1 MPDQIDLS
9 GRVVPG
15 AYFLRHPAAP
25 RRTPFGPDPAAGAT
39 PYRHCFTYAGGG
51 STIRAELLDLI
62 DGARTK
68 VFVAAP
74 YLGDPGVLDALGRAA
89 DRLRGGVYVV
99 AALDKKGLDQ
109 ALDADGLTDKEK
121 QRQFRVLLELPRSG
135 IWVRGFPGLH
145 AKFVVVDDRVALV
158 SSANLVTRSFDQ
170 VGENGVVVTGSDEV
184 RPLARF
190 FARMWQRS
198 PYDLPPDRHDTSVGD
213 NTDIRSTITPPAP
226 PSDGPGPIWTWPDSE
241 HHIAETLVRTCDGA
255 EHHLVLSTWSIA
267 NMTHGLR
274 AGTERPKLLFEPV
287 RQAIER
293 GVRVR
298 MLMRGRNAVRSSREE
313 AAAFADIGV
322 EIVLDRLTHA
332 KAVIADG
339 ARGALFSANFAT
351 DHGLIGGIEMG
362 VRLDNTSALT
372 EAARYFDHVMS
383 EADLRFVRD
392 PTLGILA
399 ASLYANSFTPWSG
412 PDAAEVRCDDADW
425 QHLATQPGAVL
436 WERPAGRPLTLYCG
450 PDSWT
455 ATTAG
460 DRMTLT
466 PGRRGD
472 EPAGD
477 RLTRWLESRSRAAE
491 SASHGLCPATLVR
504 VS

>member
-9 GRVVPG
+9 DRVVSG
-15 AYFLRHPAAP
+15 AYFLHDPDAP
-25 RRTPFGPDPAAGAT
+25 RRTPFVLDPAAAAT

-51 STIRAELLDLI
+51 STIRDELLDLI
-62 DGARTK
+62 DGARRK

-74 YLGDPGVLDALGRAA
+74 YLGDQDVLAALERAA

-121 QRQFRVLLELPRSG
+121 QQQFQVLRKLPRRG

-145 AKFVVVDDRVALV
+145 AKFAVVDDRAALV
-158 SSANLVTRSFDQ
+158 SSANLVTRSFDR

-198 PYDLPPDRHDTSVGD
+198 PYDLPPDAHAASVGD
-213 NTDIRSTITPPAP
+213 NTDTRSTITPPAP

-241 HHIAETLVRTCDGA
+241 HHIAETLARTCDGA
-255 EHHLVLSTWSIA
+255 EHDLVLSTWSIA
-267 NMTHGLR
+267 NMTYGLR
-274 AGTERPKLLFEPV
+274 PGTERPELLFEPV
-287 RQAIER
+287 RRAIER

-322 EIVLDRLTHA
+322 EVVPDQLTHA

-351 DHGLIGGIEMG
+351 DHGLIGGIEVG
-362 VRLDNTSALT
+362 LRLDGTSALT
-372 EAARYFDHVMS
+372 EATRYFDHVMN

-392 PTLGILA
+392 PTLGSLA
-399 ASLYANSFTPWSG
+399 ASLYAFSFRPW
-412 PDAAEVRCDDADW
+412 PRPNVAEVICDDAGW
-425 QHLATQPGAVL
+425 RRLVTQPGAVL
-436 WERPAGRPLTLYCG
+436 WEQAADCPLTLYCG
-450 PDSWT
+450 PDGWT
-455 ATTAG
+455 ATTSG
-460 DRMTLT
+460 DRLTLT
-466 PGRRGD
+466 PDRGGD

-477 RLTRWLESRSRAAE
+477 RLTRWLESRSRTAE
-491 SASHGLCPATLVR
+491 SAPHGLCPATLVR
-504 VS
+504 VA